1 MPALPLALV
10 LVVAGILFLGGIVAA
25 DSVANAGEVRQGVR
39 VAGTDLGGLEP
50 AAATAKL
57 TAAAAALERQSLRVS
72 AEQASLTVQ
81 RAATGVRLDVPA
93 TVAAALAVGRRGPV
107 DPARLRAYVGGVDLA
122 WRTRLEPAALAGL
135 RARLGQQVARPP
147 REPVLRV
154 VGTTPN
160 LTAGVSGRIV
170 DPAASERALRVAIAD
185 PGATAVELPV
195 VDHQPTVGQPAAEAA
210 AEQVRRLL
218 SAPVTVSDGDKAA
231 TLAPAA
237 LAGTVR
243 ATPANGQLAV
253 SLDAKAVEALLR
265 KQAPF
270 AFTMAVDARFA
281 VSGRKV
287 RVVPG
292 VPGRSVDLAK
302 AGPALIAAGTAE
314 GGTRQARLPV
324 VARQPGFTTA
334 EAKAL
339 GIRERVSTYTTQFSA
354 ADRPR
359 VHNISLIGAAVNNKI
374 VKPGE
379 VFSMNAATG
388 ERTAAKGYRT
398 AHVIMNGEI
407 VDGLGGGVCQA
418 GTTVFNAVFFG
429 GYEVVQRQ
437 NHSLHISRY
446 PLGRDATLNWPN
458 KDLKF
463 KNDTPHAV
471 LIRATVTTASMT
483 VSLYSTSVGNKVSFT
498 TSGQSNWRSPPT
510 RYEDDPTLAK
520 GEESVEAGGSS
531 GFDVTVHRTVTRNGK
546 VVHSDN
552 FLSQYIPW
560 TRVVKRGT
568 KATEQDDK
576 PASVAKPDPAA

>member
-1 MPALPLALV
+1 
-10 LVVAGILFLGGIVAA
+10 
-25 DSVANAGEVRQGVR
+25 
-39 VAGTDLGGLEP
+39 
-50 AAATAKL
+50 
-57 TAAAAALERQSLRVS
+57 LRYWAV
-72 AEQASLTVQ
+72 
-81 RAATGVRLDVPA
+81 
-93 TVAAALAVGRRGPV
+93 ALAVGRRGPL
-107 DPARLRAYVGGVDLA
+107 DPARLRAYLGGVDLD
-122 WRTRLEPAALAGL
+122 WRTRVEPAALGNL
-135 RARLGQQVARPP
+135 RAQLGRQVARPP
-147 REPVLRV
+147 REPTLRV

-160 LTAGVSGRIV
+160 LTAGAPGRIV
-170 DPAASERALRVAIAD
+170 DPAGSERALRVAIAD

-195 VDHQPTVGQPAAEAA
+195 VDHQPTVAQPAAEAA

-218 SAPVTVSDGDKAA
+218 AAPLTVSDGDQVA
-231 TLAPAA
+231 TLAPAE

-253 SLDAKAVEALLR
+253 SLDAKGLEALLR
-265 KQAPF
+265 KRAPF
-270 AFTMAVDARFA
+270 AFTRAADARFA

-292 VPGRSVDLAK
+292 VPGRSVDLVK
-302 AGPALIAAGTAE
+302 ATSALIAAGTAE
-314 GGTRQARLPV
+314 GGTRRAELPV

-339 GIRERVSTYTTQFSA
+339 GIRQRVSTYTTQFSA
-354 ADRPR
+354 SDRPR
-359 VHNISLIGAAVNNKI
+359 VHNIALIGAAVSNKI
-374 VKPGE
+374 VKPGQ

-398 AHVIMNGEI
+398 AHVILNGEI

-446 PLGRDATLNWPN
+446 PMGRDATLNWPN

-463 KNDTPHAV
+463 KNDTPYAV
-471 LIRATVTTASMT
+471 LIRATVTPASMT

-520 GEESVEAGGSS
+520 GEERVEAGGSA

-568 KATEQDDK
+568 KAPEQDGK
-576 PASVAKPDPAA
+576 PAAKPDPAA